1 MLSLTS
7 CSILLILFALSSTAI
22 LPYSSSVSTRLTAFS
37 VKTSEPENLLKVLAE
52 HKLIVIHTKY
62 VSYKSKNAMAI
73 PSQTETVPLQ
83 KQALLFQKI
92 IHYEIA
98 TKIKKDS
105 IWKAISI
112 GIFLVIFIISVISLA
127 KPYGFAAQHNMLK
140 RNNKTNNGT
149 HQVRYI
155 PFVGL

>member
-1 MLSLTS
+1 M
-7 CSILLILFALSSTAI
+7 
-22 LPYSSSVSTRLTAFS
+22 
-37 VKTSEPENLLKVLAE
+37 
-52 HKLIVIHTKY
+52 
-62 VSYKSKNAMAI
+62 
-73 PSQTETVPLQ
+73 
-83 KQALLFQKI
+83 LFQKI

-105 IWKAISI
+105 IRKAISI

-149 HQVRYI
+149 HQIRYI